1 MSISESGHTDR
12 GVSLDLPRNPERW
25 RPEMFR
31 GRDLRGRDF
40 QRRYLVGADFSGSDC
55 RGCDFSGSDLSL
67 AKFTGADLYKT
78 KFVGSILY
86 ATEFGSANL
95 TRSNLDGAFIY
106 GFLFSS
112 PSVITYASLQKFRL
126 EERRRST
133 LFKPEN
139 ETEYE
144 KRKFGRSISDPDAL
158 CRSNYRVN
166 GNCFSFRE
174 PDNREASLQRAQIF
188 NILKRLYRE
197 NHDGRAAL
205 ECHFWSRHHL
215 TRSRYRRTV
224 LTAQFHDDEP
234 PVRRRHTTV
243 LSYLAEF
250 VSGYGVR
257 PRRMV
262 RSLALLFAVFFLS
275 TFLLVNVSSGSG
287 VTYQEPGATV
297 GREIGGNGAD
307 LLSLAQF
314 AALSL
319 VSPQLNQFSPY
330 GWMIPL
336 SLLYFALSACLLAL
350 LFSSLFVT
358 ILSE

>member
-1 MSISESGHTDR
+1 
-12 GVSLDLPRNPERW
+12 
-25 RPEMFR
+25 MFR
-31 GRDLRGRDF
+31 GRDLRGQDF
-40 QRRYLVGADFSGSDC
+40 SGRYLVGADFSGADC

-67 AKFTGADLYKT
+67 AKFADADLYKA
-78 KFVGSILY
+78 KFVGSVLY
-86 ATEFGSANL
+86 VTEFGSANL
-95 TRSNLDGAFIY
+95 TRADLNGAFVY

-112 PSVITYASLQKFRL
+112 PSVITYASLQNFAV

-133 LFKPEN
+133 LFKPDN
-139 ETEYE
+139 ESEYE
-144 KRKFGRSISDPDAL
+144 KRKFGRRIPDPGVL
-158 CRSNYRVN
+158 SRSNYRVN

-174 PDNREASLQRAQIF
+174 PDDRETSLQRAQIF

-205 ECHFWSRHHL
+205 ECHFWSRYHL
-215 TRSRYRRTV
+215 TRSRYRRSV
-224 LTAQFHDDEP
+224 LTAQLQDDEL
-234 PVRRRHTTV
+234 PVGRLHTAV
-243 LSYLAEF
+243 SYLAEF

-262 RSLALLFAVFFLS
+262 RSLALLFVVFFLV
-275 TFLLVNVSSGSG
+275 TWMLVGEATGSG
-287 VTYQEPGATV
+287 VTYQGSVADV
-297 GREIGGNGAD
+297 GKDVGSGGAD
-307 LLSLAQF
+307 LLRLAQF

-350 LFSSLFVT
+350 LFSSLFVM

>member
-1 MSISESGHTDR
+1 
-12 GVSLDLPRNPERW
+12 
-25 RPEMFR
+25 MFT
-31 GRDLRGRDF
+31 GRDLRGWDF
-40 QRRYLVGADFSGSDC
+40 SGTYLVGADFSGADC
-55 RGCDFSGSDLSL
+55 RGCNFSGSDLSL
-67 AKFTGADLYKT
+67 AKFTGADLYKA

-95 TRSNLDGAFIY
+95 TRANLDGAFVY

-112 PSVITYASLQKFRL
+112 SSVITYASLQNFEVEKG
-126 EERRRST
+126 RRT
-133 LFKPEN
+133 ALFKPQN
-139 ETEYE
+139 EADYE
-144 KRKFGRSISDPDAL
+144 RRKFGRTIPDSSAL
-158 CRSNYRVN
+158 YRSNYRVN
-166 GNCFSFRE
+166 GNCFSFEDPNGR
-174 PDNREASLQRAQIF
+174 DTSLQRAQIF

-205 ECHFWSRHHL
+205 ECHFRSRYHL
-215 TRSRYRRTV
+215 TRSRYRRSV
-224 LTAQFHDDEP
+224 LTAQLPGDEP
-234 PVRRRHTTV
+234 PVGRTHTAA
-243 LSYLAEF
+243 SYLAEF

-262 RSLALLFAVFFLS
+262 SSLALLFMAFFS
-275 TFLLVNVSSGSG
+275 ATWLLVEGATDSG
-287 VTYQEPGATV
+287 VTYQEAGAV
-297 GREIGGNGAD
+297 GRDMGSGGSD
-307 LLSLAQF
+307 LLRLAQF